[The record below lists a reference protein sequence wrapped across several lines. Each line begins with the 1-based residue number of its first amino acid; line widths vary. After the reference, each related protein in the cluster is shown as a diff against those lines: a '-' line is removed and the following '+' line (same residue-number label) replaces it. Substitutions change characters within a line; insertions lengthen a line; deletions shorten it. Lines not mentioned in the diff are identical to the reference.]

1 MSIPLD
7 TEIENSVHF
16 RHMEKESVKV
26 SGDLLKTLRKI
37 ADRDGMILGRLIER
51 LIRAGM
57 AVENIK

>member
-1 MSIPLD
+1 
-7 TEIENSVHF
+7 
-16 RHMEKESVKV
+16 MEKESVKV